1 MERFP
6 EQVLAQMRS
15 VEVIIPTILDFS
27 SMGFDLH
34 NASDDDFELG
44 CRSTSSRIQV
54 VAGGPCRQCVHRQGE
69 VGRGFQRDRA
79 PPHPVMPSLPTAR
92 SEDEMSKLSF
102 AQKSLSSST
111 PSSASSSSSLGGG
124 QGP

>member
-15 VEVIIPTILDFS
+15 VEVIIPTMLDFS

-34 NASDDDFELG
+34 NATDDDFELG

-54 VAGGPCRQCVHRQGE
+54 VAGGPCRQWVQRQGE
-69 VGRGFQRDRA
+69 VGRGFQRDRV

-92 SEDEMSKLSF
+92 SEDEMSKPSF
-102 AQKSLSSST
+102 AQKSLSSS
-111 PSSASSSSSLGGG
+111 ASSSSSRGGG